1 MAAGSDFRP
10 ALIGSAILHAAV
22 LAGGLVAWRTHE
34 EAPEKLVTSVP
45 VTLVSA
51 PVAAQAASAPASA
64 PGPPEPSPV
73 LAPEPSPAPAP
84 PAAAPPPPSPP
95 SPVRDMPPPKPAPG
109 PATPKPSPQK
119 PQPQKPATQRPAV
132 RDEPSLDLE
141 ALSKRLAQNTPRTP
155 RTPRTPTPAPDAAG
169 SGGASPQE
177 LADARATLA
186 SRLVEA
192 WNPNCQ
198 VEGGSRIN
206 VRVRFRLAENGRV
219 AGEPDPV
226 GGDSGEPLVRAAQD
240 RAVRAILRLQPYDW
254 MPKEAL
260 NETYTINFDA
270 QRACSR

>member
-1 MAAGSDFRP
+1 MPGSDFRP
-10 ALIGSAILHAAV
+10 ALIGSAILHAVV
-22 LAGGLVAWRTHE
+22 LAGGFVAWRGHE
-34 EAPEKLVTSVP
+34 DDAPKEMVTSVP

-51 PVAAQAASAPASA
+51 PLAAQAASAAAPD
-64 PGPPEPSPV
+64 PGPPEP
-73 LAPEPSPAPAP
+73 APAPAIAP
-84 PAAAPPPPSPP
+84 PLPVPEPVPPRTAPPPRPAAQPP
-95 SPVRDMPPPKPAPG
+95 RPPQPQPKPG
-109 PATPKPSPQK
+109 PAPARPQPAQKPSPQK
-119 PQPQKPATQRPAV
+119 PAPAA
-132 RDEPSLDLE
+132 EPSLDLDQ
-141 ALSKRLAQNTPRTP
+141 LAERIARNAPRRPT
-155 RTPRTPTPAPDAAG
+155 TPTPEPDAAG

-206 VRVRFRLAENGRV
+206 VKVRFRLSLEGRV
-219 AGEPDPV
+219 VGEPAVV

-260 NETYTINFDA
+260 NEVYVTNFNA
-270 QRACSR
+270 QQACSR

>member
-1 MAAGSDFRP
+1 VAGSDFRP
-10 ALIGSAILHAAV
+10 ALIGSAILHVAV
-22 LAGGLVAWRTHE
+22 LAGGFVAWRTHE

-51 PVAAQAASAPASA
+51 PVAAQAASAPAPD
-64 PGPPEPSPV
+64 PGPPEPSPMS
-73 LAPEPSPAPAP
+73 APPEPSPAPPTAS
-84 PAAAPPPPSPP
+84 AAPPPP
-95 SPVRDMPPPKPAPG
+95 PPPPPAPARQTPPPRPAPG
-109 PATPKPSPQK
+109 PARPQPSVQK
-119 PQPQKPATQRPAV
+119 PPPQKPAPQRPAV
-132 RDEPSLDLE
+132 RQEPSLDLDDL
-141 ALSKRLAQNTPRTP
+141 ARRLAQNAPR
-155 RTPRTPTPAPDAAG
+155 RPRTPTPAPDAAG

-186 SRLVEA
+186 ARLVEA

-198 VEGGSRIN
+198 VEGGSRTN

-219 AGEPDPV
+219 AGDPDPI
-226 GGDSGEPLVRAAQD
+226 GGDSSEPLVRAAQD